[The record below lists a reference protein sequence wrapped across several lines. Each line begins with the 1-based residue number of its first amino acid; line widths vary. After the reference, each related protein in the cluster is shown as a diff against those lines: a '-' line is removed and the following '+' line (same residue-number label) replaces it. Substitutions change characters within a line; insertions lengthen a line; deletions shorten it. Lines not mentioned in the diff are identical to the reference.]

1 MRRRLIALTIAVLA
15 FGLIAA
21 SAASLGGINSAD
33 VGADT
38 TVVASCDT
46 DGVDIQYRWRWHHS
60 RYELRRVIVTGIA
73 DACLGQQIS
82 TTIHDGSNQVSR
94 GPSPINNR
102 PGIDNN
108 RRGWGVRGAHFDAE
122 ADFSVGIVISG

>member
-15 FGLIAA
+15 FALIAA

-38 TVVASCDT
+38 TVVTSCDT
-46 DGVDIQYRWRWHHS
+46 DGVDVEFRW
-60 RYELRRVIVTGIA
+60 RRVIVTGIA

-82 TTIHDGSNQVSR
+82 MTISDGTNQVSR
-94 GPSPINNR
+94 GPSPINDR
-102 PGIDNN
+102 PGVDNN
-108 RRGWGVRGAHFDAE
+108 RMLWGVGGAHFDAE
-122 ADFSVGIVISG
+122 SDFSIGIVISG